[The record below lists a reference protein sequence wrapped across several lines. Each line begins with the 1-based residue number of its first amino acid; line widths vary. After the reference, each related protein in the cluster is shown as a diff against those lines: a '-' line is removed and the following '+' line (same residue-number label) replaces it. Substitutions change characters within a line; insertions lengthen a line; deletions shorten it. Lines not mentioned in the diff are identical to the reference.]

1 MVMGAN
7 TLAHFNIRCP
17 ACNKLFRI
25 DSREIKS
32 SSPQFDCSSCK
43 TRFTFDSPP
52 ISANK
57 VQTRTVSMRE
67 TYQQIDLGL
76 EPQGAGAS
84 SGLAGTSGLKS
95 CPKCQTSNPG
105 LVKECIKCAV
115 LFSKLENLPLET
127 SMGAIPSLVKAWQD
141 LMSDYS
147 NMTKHVAFV
156 DRCDDLHALPFALK
170 KYEMLREVQPS
181 DKLAQKMFHQVFM
194 RNVFRLSRRADQIS
208 WIYGS
213 KQFLR
218 NLSQQINW
226 TRVRKLTPLA
236 LGLMLIMIG
245 LSKHSA
251 RNMAGMGA
259 ALLFLTI
266 GLTVFIKG
274 RISLADFW

>member
-1 MVMGAN
+1 MVVGAN

-17 ACNKLFRI
+17 SCNKLFRI

-52 ISANK
+52 ISANR
-57 VQTRTVSMRE
+57 VQTRMVSMKE
-67 TYQQIDLGL
+67 TYQQLNLVPAPTETVAISESVTNSELRIC
-76 EPQGAGAS
+76 A
-84 SGLAGTSGLKS
+84 
-95 CPKCQTSNPG
+95 KCQAKNPS
-105 LVKECIKCAV
+105 LVKECIKCGV
-115 LFSKLENLPLET
+115 LFGKLENLPLET
-127 SMGAIPSLVKAWQD
+127 SMGALPSLVKAWQD

-147 NMTKHVAFV
+147 NITKHVAFV
-156 DRCDDLHALPFALK
+156 DRCDDLQALPFALK

-181 DKLAQKMFHQVFM
+181 DKLAQKMFHQVLM
-194 RNVFRLSRRADQIS
+194 RNIFRLSRRADQIS
-208 WIYGS
+208 WIYNS

-218 NLSQQINW
+218 NLSQQVNW
-226 TRVRKLTPLA
+226 TRVRKLAPLA
-236 LGLMLIMIG
+236 LGMMLILIG
-245 LSKHSA
+245 LSNHSA

>member
-1 MVMGAN
+1 MGAN

-57 VQTRTVSMRE
+57 VQTRMVSMKE
-67 TYQQIDLGL
+67 TYQKLNL
-76 EPQGAGAS
+76 V
-84 SGLAGTSGLKS
+84 SGTDAVTETATFPGLKS
-95 CPKCQTSNPG
+95 CPKCHAKNPG
-105 LVKECIKCAV
+105 LVKECIKCGV
-115 LFSKLENLPLET
+115 LFGKLENLPLEST
-127 SMGAIPSLVKAWQD
+127 MGAIPSLVKAWQE
-141 LMSDYS
+141 LMNDYS
-147 NMTKHVAFV
+147 NMTKHVEFV
-156 DRCDDLHALPFALK
+156 DRCDDLQALPFALK

-181 DKLAQKMFHQVFM
+181 DKLAQKMFHQVLM

-208 WIYGS
+208 WIYNS

-226 TRVRKLTPLA
+226 TRVRKLAPLA
-236 LGLMLIMIG
+236 VGLMLILIG

-259 ALLFLTI
+259 AVLFLTI